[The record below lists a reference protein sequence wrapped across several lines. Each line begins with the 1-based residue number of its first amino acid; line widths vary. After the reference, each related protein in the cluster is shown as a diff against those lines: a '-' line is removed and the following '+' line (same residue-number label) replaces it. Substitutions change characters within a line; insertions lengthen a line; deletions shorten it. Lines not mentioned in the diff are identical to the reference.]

1 MDAKKKFKELQSRL
15 KKDFPTETFFFE
27 ESQIKEFE
35 TFITPS
41 ILKVIQRDETLFKQP
56 FLLFQRDISSFLS
69 SNYWELLQACTFSSF
84 LSGDIKE
91 KVFKLLENFKGLW
104 EDSSTEI
111 EKILGTEESRTKVSE
126 ILEFIMTTKLAKI
139 VISLVETINISELGI
154 DFENPEEVLKSFQD
168 PSNKI
173 METVSRKIKHE
184 LELRLKRGDFTKE
197 QLIQDIERIKVKVQL
212 AFGSFF
218 NEMLGIESRKGNVS
232 SEQILGNSPEARRAR
247 MIARLKR
254 KLEERKTSQ

>member
-15 KKDFPTETFFFE
+15 KKDFPSETFIFE

-41 ILKVIQRDETLFKQP
+41 ILKIIQRDETLFKQP
-56 FLLFQRDISSFLS
+56 FTLFQRDISPFLS
-69 SNYWELLQACTFSSF
+69 SNYWDLLQACTFSSF

-139 VISLVETINISELGI
+139 VISLVETINISELGL
-154 DFENPEEVLKSFQD
+154 DFENPQEVLKSFQD

-173 METVSRKIKHE
+173 METVSKKIKNE

-232 SEQILGNSPEARRAR
+232 SQQILGNSPEARRAR
-247 MIARLKR
+247 MIARLQR